1 MTKGLFVNPTTDE
14 IVERDLTND
23 EILAITENENDKKQR
38 LLLEAQNN
46 RRNAYQLEADPIF
59 FKWQRNEATEETW
72 LQKVQEIKSRF
83 PDPT

>member
-1 MTKGLFVNPTTDE
+1 MTKGLFVNPTTNE

-23 EILAITENENDKKQR
+23 EIVAITENENDKTQR

-46 RRNAYQLEADPIF
+46 RRNAYRLEADPIF